1 MKKEPGIPQSMGSE
15 RVEHDLA
22 SEQQQQE
29 KLTRAGVA
37 APIHGATPGGEGQGP
52 LTLPPQQGAFHL
64 PHTHTSTVFLGGAKF
79 LRLGLKASFRV
90 SLNISHVD
98 DNDDNNGEDEA
109 HLSSF
114 PTTNSHMSGPDRELL
129 MAL

>member
-52 LTLPPQQGAFHL
+52 LTLPPQL
-64 PHTHTSTVFLGGAKF
+64 PPPSHTHFHSFFGG
-79 LRLGLKASFRV
+79 SQ
-90 SLNISHVD
+90 I
-98 DNDDNNGEDEA
+98 
-109 HLSSF
+109 
-114 PTTNSHMSGPDRELL
+114 P
-129 MAL
+129 

>member
-1 MKKEPGIPQSMGSE
+1 MGSE

-64 PHTHTSTVFLGGAKF
+64 PHTHTSTVFWGEPNSLDWGSKP
-79 LRLGLKASFRV
+79 V
-90 SLNISHVD
+90 SV
-98 DNDDNNGEDEA
+98 
-109 HLSSF
+109 F
-114 PTTNSHMSGPDRELL
+114 P
-129 MAL
+129 

>member
-1 MKKEPGIPQSMGSE
+1 MVP
-15 RVEHDLA
+15 RLVEKDKAHSLF
-22 SEQQQQE
+22 
-29 KLTRAGVA
+29 
-37 APIHGATPGGEGQGP
+37 
-52 LTLPPQQGAFHL
+52 LPNFHL